1 MLIGVDN
8 LLENIQE
15 DLALY
20 DGKREL
26 VKAGFFER
34 LFVRSVP
41 LSKLHVNP
49 DDEFCDPN
57 IGPNNEILQRYST
70 EIRRRQSL
78 NQPVFAERIKVAKMK
93 PEGYMILNGHHR
105 WLAAVKKQ
113 LKKVPVEIINP
124 ANL

>member
-8 LLENIQE
+8 LLDKVRE

-34 LFVRSVP
+34 HFVKSAP
-41 LSKLHVNP
+41 PSSLHVNP

-57 IGPNNEILQRYST
+57 IGPNNEILQKYSS
-70 EIRRRQSL
+70 EIRKRQGLHQKIFDS
-78 NQPVFAERIKVAKMK
+78 PIEVAKMK

-105 WLAAVKKQ
+105 WLAAVKKD
-113 LKKVPVEIINP
+113 LKKVPIEIVNP
-124 ANL
+124 GER

>member
-1 MLIGVDN
+1 MLIGVYN
-8 LLENIQE
+8 LMDKVWE

-34 LFVRSVP
+34 HFVKSAP
-41 LSKLHVNP
+41 PSSLHVNP

-57 IGPNNEILQRYST
+57 IGPNNEILQRYSSD
-70 EIRRRQSL
+70 IRKRGYL
-78 NQPVFAERIKVAKMK
+78 NQPPFSEPIEVVKMK

-105 WLAAVKKQ
+105 WLAAVKKE
-113 LKKVPVEIINP
+113 LKKVPIEIVNP
-124 ANL
+124 GDR